1 MLLFLCFCV
10 QRYRKDLI
18 IANLLTYFNKKVLA
32 IRDFFINFASVKI
45 YILTH
50 ENGYIHGTESYSDPD
65 NRTIRL

>member
-1 MLLFLCFCV
+1 M

-50 ENGYIHGTESYSDPD
+50 ENGYIHETESYSDPD
-65 NRTIRL
+65 N